1 VTTYVEVPLPDGGSL
16 IVEQSG
22 DGEGIVR
29 AGRVR
34 DVATMATETLESA
47 LDRLR
52 GAAEAINAKM
62 QDLSMAPSDIT
73 VEFGVK
79 LGTAVGV
86 VIANSNVEANLTV
99 TLHWARK

>member
-1 VTTYVEVPLPDGGSL
+1 MVTFVEVPLPDGGSL
-16 IVEQSG
+16 IVEQRADE
-22 DGEGIVR
+22 DGVVR

-34 DVATMATETLESA
+34 DVAAMATETLESA

-62 QDLSMAPSDIT
+62 QDLSIAPSEIT
-73 VEFGVK
+73 VEFSIK

-86 VIANSNVEANLTV
+86 VIANSSVEANLTV
-99 TLHWARK
+99 TLHWARE